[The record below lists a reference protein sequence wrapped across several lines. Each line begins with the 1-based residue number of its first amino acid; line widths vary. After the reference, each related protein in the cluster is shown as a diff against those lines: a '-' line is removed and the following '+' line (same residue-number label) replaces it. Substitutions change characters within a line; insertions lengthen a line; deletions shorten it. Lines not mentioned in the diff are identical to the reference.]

1 MPKQFEGKTIVITG
15 ASHGLGKT
23 LAQKVAELG
32 ATVVLVA
39 RDEQKLFDIKTSIE
53 KSGGQ
58 AFVYVCDLRKPEN
71 VRATTTK
78 LIQEHSVDILINDA
92 GIWTEDELEKKR
104 PELRQIAL
112 ETNVLG
118 HIELTEALLPYF
130 KSKNAGHI
138 FNVISSSGVSDSP
151 SGDNTLWKTYGATK
165 WAMRGY
171 TNALVAAL
179 KETPIK
185 ITGFYPG
192 GFDSD
197 IFETA
202 GNADAHGQPWMMKIE
217 DVADAAI
224 FALTRPADVMI
235 ETIVVTKK

>member
-1 MPKQFEGKTIVITG
+1 MPKQLEGKTIVITG

-23 LAQKVAELG
+23 LVQKVAELG
-32 ATVVLVA
+32 AAVVLIA
-39 RDEQKLFDIKTSIE
+39 RDEQKLSDVKVSIE
-53 KSGGQ
+53 KIGGQ
-58 AFVYVCDLRKPEN
+58 AFVYTCDLRKPED
-71 VRATTTK
+71 VRAMAAK
-78 LIQEHSVDILINDA
+78 LIKEHPIDILINDA
-92 GIWTEDELEKKR
+92 GIWTEDELEKSR
-104 PELRQIAL
+104 PELRQAAL

-130 KSKNAGHI
+130 KSRNAGHI

-151 SGDNTLWKTYGATK
+151 SGDNSSWRTYGATK

-171 TNALVAAL
+171 TNALLTAL

-202 GNADAHGQPWMMKIE
+202 GNADAHGQSWMMKVE